1 MIGLDTNVLVRY
13 VAQDDVH
20 QSGLAT
26 RLIEQELSASR
37 PGFIS
42 LVVHVELCWVLIRLY
57 GATDAELL
65 ATVGDF
71 LEAAVFRVEQR
82 GVVQS
87 ALSKLAKASTSKAGF
102 ADALIAALA
111 SHHGCTQTVTFDQ
124 GASKTAGMTLLV

>member
-20 QSGLAT
+20 QSALAT

-42 LVVHVELCWVLIRLY
+42 LVVLVELCWVLKRLY

-71 LEAAVFRVEQR
+71 LEAAAFRVEQR

-87 ALSKLAKASTSKAGF
+87 ALSKLANVSTTKAGF

-111 SHHGCTQTVTFDQ
+111 SHHGCTKTVTFDH
-124 GASKTAGMTLLV
+124 GASRTAGMTLLV